1 MKAPSKNNL
10 SAIPR
15 EMLPYTSQPKA
26 APVGGTGK
34 SGFLRL
40 GFELNSDGRTIL
52 RDWERRVPLIVQQA
66 LYFDEELPSMACV
79 YILSSGGPNVDGD
92 RYEQIFTLRR
102 GAMVHL
108 STGAATKLAEMRYNY
123 SSMKQSIR
131 LEEES
136 YLEYLP
142 EPIIPCRHTRYYSDT
157 HITIAPSATLVY
169 AETLFSGRRYFGEG
183 ERFKYDIVAISTRAE
198 REDGEPLFREK
209 YTIRPEKY
217 PPQRVGAMGDFDIM
231 ANVIVLTPSDVADDI
246 YASTEPFFDTEEQLA
261 AGITRL
267 PSNCGL
273 QYKIL
278 GNRSGQIK
286 RLIRQ
291 FTSKV
296 RERVKQHPLKE
307 DFPWR

>member
-1 MKAPSKNNL
+1 MIL
-10 SAIPR
+10 
-15 EMLPYTSQPKA
+15 LPYTSQPKA
-26 APVGGTGK
+26 APAGDTGK

-40 GFELNSDGRTIL
+40 GFELNSEGRTIL
-52 RDWERRVPLIVQQA
+52 RDWERRVPLVVQQA

-123 SSMKQSIR
+123 SSMKQTIR

-142 EPIIPCRHTRYYSDT
+142 ESIIPCRHTRYYSKT

-183 ERFKYDIVAISTRAE
+183 ERFKYDIVAMSTRAE

-209 YTIRPEKY
+209 YIIRPERY
-217 PPQRVGAMGDFDIM
+217 SPQRVGAMGDFDIM
-231 ANVIVLTPSDVADDI
+231 ANVILLTPSDVADDI
-246 YASTEPFFDTEEQLA
+246 YAATEPFFDPKEQLA
-261 AGITRL
+261 VGITRL

-296 RERVKQHPLKE
+296 RERVKHHPLND

>member
-1 MKAPSKNNL
+1 MKESSKNFL
-10 SAIPR
+10 SAIPH

-26 APVGGTGK
+26 APAGGAGK

-40 GFELNSDGRTIL
+40 GFELNSEGRTIL
-52 RDWERRVPLIVQQA
+52 RDWERRVPLVVQQA

-123 SSMKQSIR
+123 SSMKQTIR

-157 HITIAPSATLVY
+157 HIIIAPSATLVY

-183 ERFKYDIVAISTRAE
+183 ERFKYDIVAMSTRAE

-209 YTIRPEKY
+209 YIIRPERY
-217 PPQRVGAMGDFDIM
+217 SPQRVGAMGDFDIM
-231 ANVIVLTPSDVADDI
+231 ANVILLTPSDVADDI
-246 YASTEPFFDTEEQLA
+246 YAATEPFFDPKEQLA
-261 AGITRL
+261 VGITRL

-296 RERVKQHPLKE
+296 RERVKHHPLND